1 MALPIYQ
8 SQGDQPLMLL
18 QTNWA
23 SQLNPIISN
32 PLTNPRILKGVVL
45 TTGVNT
51 INTGLVNTLQGW
63 FLSDITTAVTVY
75 RSSPKAPLTL
85 TLTASG
91 STTCDIV
98 VF

>member
-8 SQGDQPLMLL
+8 NQGDQPFMLM
-18 QTNWA
+18 QSNWS

-32 PLTNPRILKGVVL
+32 PLTNPRILKGIAL
-45 TTGVNT
+45 TTGVNV
-51 INTGLVNTLQGW
+51 INTGLVTTLQGW

-75 RSSPKAPLTL
+75 RSSPKVPLTL